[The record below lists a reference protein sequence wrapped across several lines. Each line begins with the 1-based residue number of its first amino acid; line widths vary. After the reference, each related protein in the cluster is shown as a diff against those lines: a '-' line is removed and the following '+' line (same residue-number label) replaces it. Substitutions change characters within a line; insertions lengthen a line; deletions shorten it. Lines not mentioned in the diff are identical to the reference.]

1 MRRAAKV
8 AALAI
13 ASAIMQQVLYAQGP
27 SVERWVTSS
36 DEAGVV

>member
-8 AALAI
+8 AVLAI
-13 ASAIMQQVLYAQGP
+13 ASAIMPQVLYAQGP
-27 SVERWVTSS
+27 SVELWVTSS